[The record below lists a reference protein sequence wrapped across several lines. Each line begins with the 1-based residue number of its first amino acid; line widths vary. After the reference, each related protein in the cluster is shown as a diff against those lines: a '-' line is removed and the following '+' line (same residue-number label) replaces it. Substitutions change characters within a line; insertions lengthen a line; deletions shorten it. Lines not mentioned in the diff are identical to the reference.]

1 MRVFSLPFLRVQKLL
16 NVYSFFLQRIMFPI
30 HEPAGVID
38 ESSARMILK
47 QSLEGFDRAGLPPME
62 RSSVAAGDY
71 AVVEV
76 TEVKGHTL
84 RGKLLWKSTLA
95 GFADMESNQLSKI
108 GDEGMARFRTRL
120 EEEIGTDLSVVQQR
134 LVV

>member
-1 MRVFSLPFLRVQKLL
+1 
-16 NVYSFFLQRIMFPI
+16 MFPI
-30 HEPAGVID
+30 NESAGVID
-38 ESSARMILK
+38 ESSARSILR
-47 QSLEGFDRAGLPPME
+47 QSLDGSNTGLPPME
-62 RSSVAAGDY
+62 RSSISAGDY

-95 GFADMESNQLSKI
+95 GFADLESNQLSKI
-108 GDEGMARFRTRL
+108 GDDGIARFRTRL
-120 EEEIGTDLSVVQQR
+120 EEELGTDLDETSQS

>member
-1 MRVFSLPFLRVQKLL
+1 MLPI
-16 NVYSFFLQRIMFPI
+16 NEST
-30 HEPAGVID
+30 GVIG
-38 ESSARMILK
+38 ESDARLILQ
-47 QSLEGFDRAGLPPME
+47 QSLDGSTTGLPPME
-62 RSSVAAGDY
+62 WSSVAAGDY

-108 GDEGMARFRTRL
+108 GDEGMTRFRTRL
-120 EEEIGTDLSVVQQR
+120 EEEIGTGLRADSQS